1 MTAANEQVQAPTFD
15 ELMETHKI
23 LAKEIL
29 EGDEGYVVLETIF
42 SQLLQQCYM
51 TSFFTLPVLS
61 NMDEISSKLD
71 NPDEF
76 KLKLSQFIGG
86 IRQFQ
91 KDLLDIYSLHKGK
104 KGGAAPKDYPVMYS
118 ISERYSK
125 MMEKYDKEINPLHIE
140 LFKEVQENAPELMEI
155 KTFEENKK

>member
-1 MTAANEQVQAPTFD
+1 
-15 ELMETHKI
+15 
-23 LAKEIL
+23 
-29 EGDEGYVVLETIF
+29 
-42 SQLLQQCYM
+42 
-51 TSFFTLPVLS
+51 
-61 NMDEISSKLD
+61 MDEISSKLD